1 MFVKNGAALVAALS
15 LLASADAKRQQL
27 NERGSRCNG
36 DNLLNR
42 FRGAKYSD
50 AAISFCQTYINSVTY
65 SVVTVSTDQ
74 AHVSSPVTTYST
86 AYPTPLLT
94 TSYAASRLSSACNC
108 VSPSV
113 VTAVVTEYVASTT
126 SVSLDDAAT
135 STSDDSATITEDP
148 ATPTDDP
155 ATSTDDS
162 LTSATD
168 EPSAS
173 ATDEP
178 SATVTEDPSATST
191 DDPSATITEDPSS
204 TGTDEPSATAT
215 EDPSATSTEDTSS
228 STTDEP
234 SPTATEEPSS
244 TATEEPSATATDD
257 PTASPTDE
265 PTATPTD
272 DPTTTPTGTPAA
284 ATPTSLGCYVEGAGG
299 RALKNLVLADD
310 ALTISSCAAACSGT
324 YAYFGV
330 EFGRECWCDDAVD
343 RTAFLSPDASACNM
357 ACKGDASETC
367 GGSSTINI
375 YGSADPQDG
384 TTPTESPYVL
394 AGCFAEPAGARA
406 LPQVYASARMTVELC
421 HTTCSLAGYV
431 VAALEYSTEC
441 WCGNAVPELAPF
453 EGGCTAACAGDASE
467 TCGGSDA
474 LQLYTLAA
482 S

>member
-1 MFVKNGAALVAALS
+1 
-15 LLASADAKRQQL
+15 
-27 NERGSRCNG
+27 
-36 DNLLNR
+36 
-42 FRGAKYSD
+42 
-50 AAISFCQTYINSVTY
+50 
-65 SVVTVSTDQ
+65 
-74 AHVSSPVTTYST
+74 VTTYST

-148 ATPTDDP
+148 VTPTDDP

-173 ATDEP
+173 ATDQP

-204 TGTDEPSATAT
+204 AGTDEPSATAT

-228 STTDEP
+228 STTD
-234 SPTATEEPSS
+234 EPSS